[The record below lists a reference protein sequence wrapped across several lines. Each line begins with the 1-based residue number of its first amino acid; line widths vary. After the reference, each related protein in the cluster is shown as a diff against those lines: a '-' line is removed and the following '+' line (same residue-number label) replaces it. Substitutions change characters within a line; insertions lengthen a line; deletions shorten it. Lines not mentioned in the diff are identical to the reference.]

1 MKTNDFMRKRIPTL
15 FVATTLLVS
24 SGFGQQPTSNSVPNS
39 AALPGVDTKAATAT
53 LPAQKLIQHDG
64 DVRIAAPT
72 VWKDAHYRIR
82 GNLYLDPG
90 GTLELENCTIEL
102 MCEYSRQ
109 FEIRWRGGSLVS
121 RKSTLGGTVK
131 DGIIHTINFEVAH
144 GNWTATDTTIR
155 HTSGILLGSADKP
168 ARFEATRLIQGPQP
182 DSLIMNGTG
191 QAILRDSTY
200 NISLTADVK
209 EGGTGLF
216 DLPTKEVL
224 NRTFDT
230 SNVPGA
236 AWRLQL
242 HNTTVPLWFLF
253 VNSVSMHG
261 PPAEIRLVRC
271 SSLIPSIMGGNLRG
285 EMRLPAPWPHPGA
298 RPDERVLRTGNVTW
312 RATGSDVSVACWGVY
327 LWGDKTDLTLSGQT
341 LIAELMLYEGRC
353 ALVGTAGTFE
363 AATFATTIE
372 VGRDEPASRAELTLR
387 HTKIGRFDKTASIK
401 GQITA
406 HGNSRV
412 EIRDALCADLV
423 LVTRGKGEIS
433 ATNLNRQGRI
443 ISLQQGGPIRV
454 DKD

>member
-1 MKTNDFMRKRIPTL
+1 MRTRIPTL

-39 AALPGVDTKAATAT
+39 AALPGVDTKAAAAA

-64 DVRIAAPT
+64 DVRIAKPT
-72 VWKDAHYRIR
+72 VWQNAHHRIR
-82 GNLYLDPG
+82 GNLYLEPG
-90 GTLELENCTIEL
+90 GKLELEACTIEL

-121 RKSTLGGTVK
+121 RRSTLGGTVK

-144 GNWTATDTTIR
+144 GDWTATDTTIR

-182 DSLIMNGTG
+182 DSLIMSGTG
-191 QAILRDSTY
+191 QAILSDSTY

-253 VNSVSMHG
+253 VNCVSMHG

-271 SSLIPSIMGGNLRG
+271 SSLIPSIMGANLRG

-312 RATGSDVSVACWGVY
+312 RATGNDVSVACWGLY

-353 ALVGTAGTFE
+353 AMVGTAGTFE

-372 VGRDEPASRAELTLR
+372 VGRDEPPSRAELTLR
-387 HTKIGRFDKTASIK
+387 HVKIGRFDKTASIK